1 MSHEQTPISLSI
13 LDREYVVGCAP
24 SERADLVAAA
34 ALVDERLRALRAT
47 ARTAGLDRLAV
58 LVALNLA
65 HELRLRDRDLAAIE
79 TGIGSEIE
87 ALRASLA
94 AVPARG

>member
-1 MSHEQTPISLSI
+1 MSAEHAPISLNI

-34 ALVDERLRALRAT
+34 SLVDERLRALRAT

-65 HELRLRDRDLAAIE
+65 HDLRARERDLAAIE
-79 TGIGSEIE
+79 GGIAGEID

-94 AVPARG
+94 TLSANG

>member
-1 MSHEQTPISLSI
+1 MSAEPAPISLSI

-24 SERADLVAAA
+24 DERADLVAAA
-34 ALVDERLRALRAT
+34 TLVDERLRALRAT
-47 ARTAGLDRLAV
+47 ARTAALDRLAV

-65 HELRLRDRDLAAIE
+65 HELRARQRDLASIE
-79 TGIGSEIE
+79 DGIADEID

-94 AVPARG
+94 ALPPRG

>member
-1 MSHEQTPISLSI
+1 MSNEQAPISLSI

-34 ALVDERLRALRAT
+34 ALVDERLRSLRQAT
-47 ARTAGLDRLAV
+47 RTASLDRLAV

-65 HELRLRDRDLAAIE
+65 HELRSREREIADIEGGLA
-79 TGIGSEIE
+79 GEIS
-87 ALRASLA
+87 ALRESLA
-94 AVPARG
+94 AMPLRA

>member
-1 MSHEQTPISLSI
+1 MSAEHTPISLNI

-34 ALVDERLRALRAT
+34 TLVDERLRTLRAT
-47 ARTAGLDRLAV
+47 AKTASLDRLAV

-65 HELRLRDRDLAAIE
+65 HELRARERDLAAIE
-79 TGIGSEIE
+79 SGIAGEIE
-87 ALRASLA
+87 ALKASLA
-94 AVPARG
+94 TLPASR